1 MQDQAAIWQ
10 RSIKDDRKLRTRSD
24 SVAPKMFQSTRSLT
38 PKRNKILHA
47 CIQDDW
53 RLRTTATCSHLQP
66 LAATRSH
73 LQPLAPGSHLQPLAP
88 TGECWEFS
96 GAVHR
101 RMFKI
106 LRCLPPE
113 NVENSPV
120 FPALAATCSHLQ
132 PLGPSS
138 QLQPLAATWSQQPLA
153 ATRSHLQPLAPGS
166 HLQPLAPTGECWEF
180 SSVSCTCSH
189 LQPLA
194 ATCSY
199 LQPLAATCSH
209 LQPLAPSRHLQPLAP
224 SSHLQ
229 PLAATCSQQPLAATC
244 SHLLQGK
251 WLQVAVFLKIKKTPP
266 ACSMRNAA
274 FQSVLGLDQDEPYS
288 SRIATFSCPCRSGQP
303 SALGGI
309 SSNSAALPSASSIW
323 HGKTGN
329 EGQGNDKKQK
339 KVLTCKPEMQHP
351 WKNQWQTHAWI
362 ARYHDVVDHTCSH
375 I

>member
-1 MQDQAAIWQ
+1 
-10 RSIKDDRKLRTRSD
+10 
-24 SVAPKMFQSTRSLT
+24 
-38 PKRNKILHA
+38 
-47 CIQDDW
+47 
-53 RLRTTATCSHLQP
+53 
-66 LAATRSH
+66 
-73 LQPLAPGSHLQPLAP
+73 
-88 TGECWEFS
+88 
-96 GAVHR
+96 
-101 RMFKI
+101 MFKI

-120 FPALAATCSHLQ
+120 FPALAATCSHLVPAANCSHLQ

-138 QLQPLAATWSQQPLA
+138 HLQPLAATCSHLLPAATCSHLLPPENVENSPVFPALA
-153 ATRSHLQPLAPGS
+153 ATCSHLQLLA
-166 HLQPLAPTGECWEF
+166 A
-180 SSVSCTCSH
+180 TCSH

-194 ATCSY
+194 ATCS
-199 LQPLAATCSH
+199 QQALAATCS
-209 LQPLAPSRHLQPLAP
+209 Q
-224 SSHLQ
+224 Q

-351 WKNQWQTHAWI
+351 WKNQWQTHA
-362 ARYHDVVDHTCSH
+362 
-375 I
+375 